1 MKIVFLIVLK
11 NTFFSKLMYVF
22 IFSGKTVGRGWKG
35 GGGDI
40 SKFLC
45 FPEKIVKNVQIHF
58 ALEKEHCDLLLIE
71 I

>member
-1 MKIVFLIVLK
+1 
-11 NTFFSKLMYVF
+11 MYVF